1 MFTDST
7 TKVDSEP
14 LNGSNEDI
22 TNPYECE
29 QTLNVSAG
37 TLNLSAGTSF
47 NPEKERLRVWLLK
60 RLISQKPGCAPIL
73 KWSYDSMTLNDE
85 FTDLGH
91 HHLTLDTSHQIRA
104 KPIFLLTPYV
114 PPSKK
119 DYEINFQ
126 LLFDEYFNRL
136 PRVVSPD
143 PVAVVTLRAVDP
155 AGSPSLNYH

>member
-37 TLNLSAGTSF
+37 TLNLSAGLGLHQLT
-47 NPEKERLRVWLLK
+47 
-60 RLISQKPGCAPIL
+60 PGYINSGFVQNL
-73 KWSYDSMTLNDE
+73 FS
-85 FTDLGH
+85 
-91 HHLTLDTSHQIRA
+91 
-104 KPIFLLTPYV
+104 LTPYV

-136 PRVVSPD
+136 PRAVSPD
-143 PVAVVTLRAVDP
+143 PVAVAAPRAVEP
-155 AGSPSLNYH
+155 AGSPSSNYH